1 MTDLHDLLEH
11 EAARIDEEL
20 THYDAAAE
28 DAFVRKFAERVAT
41 EQADQ
46 RRASPARAVGHRSSG
61 PQGAAGP
68 TPLTTAPTAR
78 TTPGRTE
85 TPLSSA
91 ACRAQLR
98 LQPHHLCRSITAA
111 GSGKVL
117 KGDRAL
123 EIGCVFY
130 TRDSE
135 AMAERWWRAAA
146 DGGDESAPHL
156 LAVLLTTICRTDNA
170 AQLHIDPHHVW
181 AGTADDDT
189 IRLAADLTLGW
200 DPTNGNFGGQ
210 TLKIDTSGHSGY
222 WDPHSESLAN
232 QGKII
237 AGRTPSTIDNH
248 KGDSDAINY
257 VVPGL

>member
-1 MTDLHDLLEH
+1 MTDLHDLLER

-68 TPLTTAPTAR
+68 APVTAAPTAR

-91 ACRAQLR
+91 ACRAELR
-98 LQPHHLCRSITAA
+98 LQLHHLCRSITAA
-111 GSGKVL
+111 GSGKAL
-117 KGDRAL
+117 QGERAL
-123 EIGCVFY
+123 EIGCAFY
-130 TRDSE
+130 TRGSE
-135 AMAERWWRAAA
+135 AMAEWWWRSAA

-156 LAVLLTTICRTDNA
+156 LAVLLTTICREEEAGQWRKHAEAVGLTVPDA
-170 AQLHIDPHHVW
+170 DPGESE
-181 AGTADDDT
+181 AGPEAEDQWPVPLLPLPERLSDLEPGILKARVLSGRS
-189 IRLAADLTLGW
+189 IRRRAVPRSA
-200 DPTNGNFGGQ
+200 
-210 TLKIDTSGHSGY
+210 
-222 WDPHSESLAN
+222 
-232 QGKII
+232 
-237 AGRTPSTIDNH
+237 
-248 KGDSDAINY
+248 KGIG
-257 VVPGL
+257 PC